1 MTTELTRFEEAAKHY
16 RACRSEILDA
26 GRSEWGVDP
35 YEWECF
41 SRVSPIESDLWR
53 EIRTVDAVFYP
64 QFPIGPFFADFC
76 NPVAGVVIECDGAA
90 WHQDK
95 AKDAKRQAFIERE
108 GYTVYRIT
116 GRDCKDEAIASEFVR
131 AIAQRHK
138 LIRGATSW
146 CVALDRASD
155 RMVCATMDTLKNLNA
170 AAVLEGASGLA
181 LVRDGYTEAEAMSM
195 AKVHG
200 LMIRKSTKAE
210 AEAALRIT
218 GDLT

>member
-16 RACRSEILDA
+16 RAYRSEILDA

-41 SRVSPIESDLWR
+41 SRMSPIESDLWGQ
-53 EIRTVDAVFYP
+53 IRTVDAVFYP

-90 WHQDK
+90 RHQDK

-108 GYTVYRIT
+108 GYMVYRIT
-116 GRDCKDEAIASEFVR
+116 GRDCKNEAIAADFVR
-131 AIAQRHK
+131 QIAVKHR
-138 LIRGATSW
+138 LIRGHSDC
-146 CVALDRASD
+146 CVAWDFDKKKHVVASMGDLKNHNANKALDRQNGLSVIRTGLYVAD
-155 RMVCATMDTLKNLNA
+155 AAQIARALN
-170 AAVLEGASGLA
+170 G
-181 LVRDGYTEAEAMSM
+181 
-195 AKVHG
+195 
-200 LMIRKSTKAE
+200 
-210 AEAALRIT
+210 IT